1 MAMSVDALRAVAA
14 PFVSAAGLDLED
26 VTVEKVGRRSK
37 VTVIV
42 DADGGVDLDVIADVS
57 GEISAALD
65 EQPELDDTPFVL
77 EVTSPGVDRPL
88 IEPRHWRRAK
98 DRLVTVEMTD
108 GSSIK
113 GRVVGSD
120 DTSVTLDVKGETR
133 ATAYADIAKAV
144 VQVEFDRKKD
154 N

>member
-1 MAMSVDALRAVAA
+1 MSVDALRAVAA